1 MSNEHLFPY
10 EWKLADGYPA
20 KGITYHGCKVFG
32 TFICGGGSSMG
43 YKLAGYEH
51 LGGVELDAKVAATY
65 KTNHHPKYLYN
76 MDIRDFNQLSDL
88 PAELYNL
95 DILDGSPPCSTF
107 STAGSREKAWGKE
120 KKFAEGQKLQTLDD
134 LVFVYCDTIE
144 KLKPKVCWL
153 ENVSGL
159 LKGNAKAYAK
169 EIVKR
174 ITDIGYRVQV
184 FLLDASTMGVPQRRQ
199 RCFFIG
205 LRNDYDLPRLVLDFN
220 EKPII
225 FRECQD
231 DEDRGDIGKLPP
243 QQKMIFLRKT
253 KKDKTFDDVLARV
266 EGRRSGFGQ
275 SIISS
280 NNVAPTVTV
289 SKLDTSIL
297 YDYPRHLNDKELKR
311 ISTFPQ
317 DYKTDK
323 LGFVCGMSVPP
334 VMAAQIANQIY
345 IQWLSKITNINQ
357 PTR

>member
-1 MSNEHLFPY
+1 MSSSEHLFPY

-20 KGITYHGCKVFG
+20 KGIQYHGCKVFG

-65 KTNHHPKYLYN
+65 KANHYPKYLYN
-76 MDIRDFNQLSDL
+76 MDIRDFNELSDL

-107 STAGSREKAWGKE
+107 SMAGSREGAWGKE
-120 KKFAEGQKLQTLDD
+120 KKFAEGQKKQTLDD
-134 LVFVYCDTIE
+134 LVFTYCNTIE

-184 FLLDASTMGVPQRRQ
+184 FLLDASTMGVPQHRE

-205 LRNDYDLPRLVLDFN
+205 LRNDYELPRLVLNFN

-225 FRECQD
+225 FGECQD
-231 DEDRGDIGKLPP
+231 DEDKGDINKLPA
-243 QQKMIFLRKT
+243 QQKLIFL
-253 KKDKTFDDVLARV
+253 KKKKGDKYFKHVLMRE
-266 EGRRSGFGQ
+266 EGRNSGFGQ
-275 SIISS
+275 CIFSS
-280 NNVAPTVTV
+280 NIVSPTITHSCVNN
-289 SKLDTSIL
+289 SLL
-297 YDYPRHLNDKELKR
+297 FDYPRHLNNKELMR
-311 ISTFPQ
+311 VSTFPQ
-317 DYKTDK
+317 DYKADN
-323 LGFVCGMSVPP
+323 LAFVCGMSVPP

-345 IQWLSKITNINQ
+345 IQWLSKIN
-357 PTR
+357 

>member
-1 MSNEHLFPY
+1 MSSSEHLFPY

-20 KGITYHGCKVFG
+20 KGIQYHGCKVFG

-65 KTNHHPKYLYN
+65 KANHHPKYLYN
-76 MDIRDFNQLSDL
+76 MDIRDFNELSDL

-107 STAGSREKAWGKE
+107 STAGSRERAWGKE
-120 KKFAEGQKLQTLDD
+120 KKFAEGQKKQTLDD
-134 LVFVYCDTIE
+134 LVFTYCNTIE

-184 FLLDASTMGVPQRRQ
+184 FLLDASTMGVPQGRQ

-205 LRNDYDLPRLVLDFN
+205 LRNDYNMPRLVLSFN
-220 EKPII
+220 EKQITFGEIKDNAGKPISGTMTLDAWKHRMI
-225 FRECQD
+225 ND
-231 DEDRGDIGKLPP
+231 KLIGDTNMRILGKRSN
-243 QQKMIFLRKT
+243 FNT
-253 KKDKTFDDVLARV
+253 CYVKDW
-266 EGRRSGFGQ
+266 E
-275 SIISS
+275 
-280 NNVAPTVTV
+280 VAPTVTSSVKHLHYSEPLEV
-289 SKLDTSIL
+289 SDNEIK
-297 YDYPRHLNDKELKR
+297 KM
-311 ISTFPQ
+311 STFPS
-317 DYKTDK
+317 DYQAGNINW
-323 LGFVCGMSVPP
+323 LCGMSVPP
-334 VMAAQIANQIY
+334 VMAAQLANQIY
-345 IQWLSKITNINQ
+345 IQWLSKIN
-357 PTR
+357 